1 MRASDLLEHR
11 PAFIYHGT
19 SISAAVTAI
28 TEDRLLAEPAISF
41 SRNFEVAKR
50 FAHNRSHN
58 PDIIEYWVNQ
68 KASEFPHGDWPTTE
82 EMGEIIPLAL
92 AESYLDSGGVVLR
105 FNPILIRQ
113 RYSLQP
119 YNDDI
124 ETDHKWENEERIIR
138 DLHPLTRYIDAVLVD
153 QDVLSGM
160 AETVLSGDP
169 SIYVKPQPQYRGA
182 FNFLKERS
190 IQF

>member
-1 MRASDLLEHR
+1 MRASELLEHR

-28 TEDRLLAEPAISF
+28 TEDRLLADPAISF
-41 SRNFEVAKR
+41 SRNFEVAKK
-50 FAHNRSHN
+50 FAHTRAHN

-68 KASEFPHGDWPTTE
+68 KAGEFPQGDWPTEE
-82 EMGEIIPLAL
+82 EMGKIIPLAVV
-92 AESYLDSGGVVLR
+92 ESYLDSGGVVLR
-105 FNPILIRQ
+105 FNPQLIRQ

-138 DLHPLTRYIDAVLVD
+138 DLHPLTRYIDAVIVD
-153 QDVLSGM
+153 RDALNAM
-160 AETVLSGDP
+160 AETVLLGDQT
-169 SIYVKPQPQYRGA
+169 IHVEPQPQYRGA
-182 FNFLKERS
+182 FAFLKAHS
-190 IQF
+190 KF